1 METEEE
7 IPRSTRIRFRYKL
20 ARSAVDDWIGHVNDA
35 HLNWAWEIFQR
46 TADVYAELGRQ
57 AGESS
62 GQALAAVGHDFFD
75 AWHDGAANF
84 GIIGIMH
91 ELRCSCPDGYDEDLE
106 RIMGLAREAGRTG
119 VPVPHDARLP
129 RAGTPAGDAPPP
141 PVARPAFRV
150 LPGGVA
156 GEAPRARPHA
166 RNGHLGLVRATFG
179 EVVT

>member
-20 ARSAVDDWIGHVNDA
+20 ARAAVDDWIGHVNDA

-46 TADVYAELGRQ
+46 TAEVYADLGRLP
-57 AGESS
+57 GETPA
-62 GQALAAVGHDFFD
+62 QALAAVGHDFFD

-106 RIMGLAREAGRTG
+106 RIMALAWEAGRKG
-119 VPVPHDARLP
+119 AGVPHDARRP
-129 RAGTPAGDAPPP
+129 RAASPAGDAPP
-141 PVARPAFRV
+141 AERPALRV
-150 LPGGVA
+150 LPGGIA
-156 GEAPRARPHA
+156 GEPPRHRARA
-166 RNGHLGLVRATFG
+166 GHLGLVGATCG